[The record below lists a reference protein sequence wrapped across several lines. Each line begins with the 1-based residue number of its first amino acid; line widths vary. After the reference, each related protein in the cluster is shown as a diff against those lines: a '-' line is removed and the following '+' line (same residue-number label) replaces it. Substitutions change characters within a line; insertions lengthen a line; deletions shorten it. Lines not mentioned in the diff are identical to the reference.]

1 MKAFKLNAETLTSVE
16 AIATVLDG
24 LGLVIRD
31 DAPMFD
37 SLSAYFNIEVEAPV
51 AITGE
56 TVDATIAQEEG

>member
-1 MKAFKLNAETLTSVE
+1 MKAFKLNAETLTSIE

-37 SLSAYFNIEVEAPV
+37 NLSQYFNIEVEAPAPLV
-51 AITGE
+51 E
-56 TVDATIAQEEG
+56 ATIAQEDG

>member
-1 MKAFKLNAETLTSVE
+1 MRAFKLNPETLTSVE

-37 SLSAYFNIEVEAPV
+37 SLSAYFNIEVETPA
-51 AITGE
+51 AAEQGE
-56 TVDATIAQEEG
+56 G

>member
-1 MKAFKLNAETLTSVE
+1 MKAFKLNPETLTSVE

-37 SLSAYFNIEVEAPV
+37 TLSQYFNIEVEAPGQLTEG
-51 AITGE
+51 AE
-56 TVDATIAQEEG
+56 PIAQED

>member
-1 MKAFKLNAETLTSVE
+1 MKAYKLNAETLTTVE

-37 SLSAYFNIEVEAPV
+37 ALSAYFNIEVEAPG
-51 AITGE
+51 AIAGE

>member
-1 MKAFKLNAETLTSVE
+1 MKAFKLNPETLTSVE

-37 SLSAYFNIEVEAPV
+37 TLSQYFNIEVEAP
-51 AITGE
+51 APLAE
-56 TVDATIAQEEG
+56 AAIAQEDG

>member
-1 MKAFKLNAETLTSVE
+1 MRAFKLNPETLTSIE

-37 SLSAYFNIEVEAPV
+37 TLSQYFTVEVEAPSGL
-51 AITGE
+51 TTTDE
-56 TVDATIAQEEG
+56 PLAQED